1 MGDNSTAFSLPQPHL
16 QRTKLCDMDD
26 QELDP
31 LYIERRDELKQIVTS
46 MIKPKLL
53 QGRTLNGKEFVSFL
67 RQILE
72 ALNKGEIPST
82 GSLVEVFNK
91 AILERCLKLYN
102 ERMER
107 VGLPV
112 SVDKLQLIHNLAE
125 DEARKLFDKQHFG
138 KHHTTRSIL
147 KLDEEMRKV
156 CLTINI
162 HACLMLSSIFR

>member
-1 MGDNSTAFSLPQPHL
+1 
-16 QRTKLCDMDD
+16 
-26 QELDP
+26 
-31 LYIERRDELKQIVTS
+31 
-46 MIKPKLL
+46 
-53 QGRTLNGKEFVSFL
+53 
-67 RQILE
+67 
-72 ALNKGEIPST
+72 LNKGEIPST

-156 CLTINI
+156 FGNFGF
-162 HACLMLSSIFR
+162 ANEYQSSKLCKAKFSECEDKMEHLQSLKLPSMAKFNAGFLRCNQSFEMECVGPAKESYERRMSKVRLF